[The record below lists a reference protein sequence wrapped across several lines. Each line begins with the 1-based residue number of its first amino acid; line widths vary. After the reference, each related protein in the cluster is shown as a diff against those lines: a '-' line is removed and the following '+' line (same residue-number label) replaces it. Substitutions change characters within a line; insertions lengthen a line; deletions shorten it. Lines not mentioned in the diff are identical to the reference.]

1 MVKRGRAWSM
11 LPLYLA
17 FSNNQE
23 VSGLSEKQADDIL
36 TEENPEKLNEDG
48 TEMNAEQ
55 TEQAHR
61 SEQDETIENEATSQE
76 NGDSLAALEAEKEE
90 LNQRYLRLQA
100 DFENFKRRTREEKAR
115 DRQFRA
121 MDLITNLLPVLD
133 NFERALGSAAEHEES
148 KALKQGLEMVYRQ
161 LTEALKQEG
170 VTKIEAEGQP
180 FDPNKHQA
188 VMQVESDEHESNVV
202 VEVLQAGYELNGRV
216 IRPSMVK
223 VSQ

>member
-1 MVKRGRAWSM
+1 MDETLKEEQ
-11 LPLYLA
+11 P
-17 FSNNQE
+17 NNATDQE
-23 VSGLSEKQADDIL
+23 
-36 TEENPEKLNEDG
+36 TEEFVE
-48 TEMNAEQ
+48 
-55 TEQAHR
+55 
-61 SEQDETIENEATSQE
+61 ENEVAAEETAKTGQEETVDSPNESQE
-76 NGDSLAALEAEKEE
+76 MDRRITALEAERDE
-90 LNQRYLRLQA
+90 LNQRFLRLQA

-121 MDLITNLLPVLD
+121 MDLITNILPVLD
-133 NFERALGSAAEHEES
+133 NFERALETTAEHEES
-148 KALKQGLEMVYRQ
+148 KALRQGLEMVYRQ

-170 VTKIEAEGQP
+170 VSKIVAEGQP

-188 VMQVESDEHESNVV
+188 VMQVESEEHEPNTV